1 MSPQS
6 LLPPAS
12 RHGQADTVGLP
23 SRLARVLGARRRF
36 GATLLG
42 EALILWFILLAF
54 QFLGYGGRPGGT
66 NGPTWYLLLTFL
78 MAYFAM
84 AAGETRFHLYRRVW
98 TVAGINDAFAVGLAV
113 LEATFLFGMAN
124 FMMGEVRPYRLL
136 VPLLAAPAVVIAV
149 GAFRLLPRLLS
160 TTPRAGNRLLVVVT
174 DAAGYSTVKILVQH
188 ANPDWVPVAIATM
201 APGDLGRTVMG
212 VPVIGSA
219 HALARWIQST
229 HAEGVAFVLGGSTT
243 QQHRDLFAICL
254 AAGLPIFIVPEAEKL
269 FPGHAAVP
277 LRQLS
282 ADDLVGRAQRDIEI
296 TASEEVVRGKTVLV
310 TGAAGS
316 IGSELCRVLAGLNPR
331 RLVLLD
337 INESGIFDLAE
348 ELRAN
353 ASIVIRE
360 ALVSIVDSDQLRAVF
375 AEERPEIVFHCA
387 AYKHVPMLESHPIQA
402 VMTNVVGTWNTL
414 RCAEAAAVEKFV
426 LISTDKAVARHSV
439 MGCTKRLCEE
449 IVLGHQGS
457 TVCWAVR
464 FGNVVG
470 SRGSVVPLFERQIEQ
485 GGPVTITHP
494 DVSRFMM
501 TIREAVLLV
510 VRTLPMGE
518 SGHLYMLDMGP
529 PIKILDL
536 ANALIRSRGMRP
548 GADIEI
554 VFSGL
559 RPGELMSEELLAS
572 DEGVRPTTDPSI
584 LDVVAPY
591 VPTESDLAWTIE
603 RVKALALEGRSD
615 ELVRTLKRAVRNT
628 GRPAEEPPMAKR
640 PQRERKPET

>member
-1 MSPQS
+1 MPAHN

-12 RHGQADTVGLP
+12 RQGRAEAVGLP
-23 SRLARVLGARRRF
+23 SRLARLLVASRRF
-36 GATLLG
+36 GPTLFG
-42 EALILWFILLAF
+42 EALIFWFILLAF

-113 LEATFLFGMAN
+113 LEATFLFGLAN

-136 VPLLAAPAVVIAV
+136 TPLLAAPAVVIAV

-160 TTPRAGNRLLVVVT
+160 STARAGSRLLVVVP
-174 DAAGYSTVKILVQH
+174 DAAAYTTVKILLQH
-188 ANPDWVPVAIATM
+188 ANPDWVPVAIATLE
-201 APGDLGRTVMG
+201 PGDRGRTVMG
-212 VPVIGSA
+212 VPVVGSA
-219 HALARWIQST
+219 GALARWIPATQ
-229 HAEGVAFVLGGSTT
+229 AEGVAFVLRGPST

-254 AAGLPIFIVPEAEKL
+254 AAGLPIFIVPEAQKW
-269 FPGHAAVP
+269 FPGSSGVP

-282 ADDLVGRAQRDIEI
+282 ADDLVGRAQREIEI
-296 TASEEVVRGKTVLV
+296 RASEDVVRGKTVLV

-316 IGSELCRVLAGLNPR
+316 IGSELCRVLAGLNPA
-331 RLVLLD
+331 RLILLD
-337 INESGIFDLAE
+337 INESGIYDLAE
-348 ELRAN
+348 ELRAH
-353 ASIVIRE
+353 SSVDVRE
-360 ALVSIVDSDQLRAVF
+360 ALVSIVDSDQLRTVF
-375 AEERPEIVFHCA
+375 AEERPEVVFHCA

-402 VMTNVVGTWNTL
+402 VMTNVIGTWNTL
-414 RCAEAAAVEKFV
+414 RCAEAAAVERFV

-449 IVLGHQGS
+449 MVLGHQGS
-457 TVCWAVR
+457 TVSWAVR

-494 DVSRFMM
+494 DVTRFMM
-501 TIREAVLLV
+501 TIGEAVLLV

-518 SGHLYMLDMGP
+518 SGHLYMLDMGSP
-529 PIKILDL
+529 LKILDL
-536 ANALIRSRGMRP
+536 AHALIRSRGMRP

-559 RPGELMSEELLAS
+559 RPGELMSEELLAA
-572 DEGVRPTTDPSI
+572 DEGVRPTSDPSI

-591 VPTESDLAWTIE
+591 IPSESDLAWTIE
-603 RVKALALEGRSD
+603 RVQTLAREGRSD
-615 ELVRTLKRAVRNT
+615 ELVRTLKKAVRNT
-628 GRPAEEPPMAKR
+628 SRPAEEPPIAKR
-640 PQRERKPET
+640 PQRERLSET

>member
-1 MSPQS
+1 M
-6 LLPPAS
+6 AS
-12 RHGQADTVGLP
+12 RRDPAEAEGLP
-23 SRLARVLGARRRF
+23 SKIRRLLIASRRF
-36 GATLLG
+36 GIILLG

-54 QFLGYGGRPGGT
+54 QYLGYGGRPGGV
-66 NGPTWYLLLTFL
+66 NGPTWYLLLTFVI
-78 MAYFAM
+78 AYLAM
-84 AAGETRFHLYRRVW
+84 AAGETRFQLHRRVW

-124 FMMGEVRPYRLL
+124 VMMGEIRPYRLL

-160 TTPRAGNRLLVVVT
+160 STPREGSRMLVVVP
-174 DAAGYSTVKILVQH
+174 DAAAYSTVKVLLQH
-188 ANPDWVPVAIATM
+188 ANADWVPIAIASLT
-201 APGDLGRTVMG
+201 PGDRGRTVMG
-212 VPVIGSA
+212 VPVVGSA
-219 HALARWIQST
+219 GALDRWIQET
-229 HAEGVAFVLGGSTT
+229 RAEGVAFVLRGPST
-243 QQHRDLFAICL
+243 QKHRDLFAICL
-254 AAGLPIFIVPEAEKL
+254 AAGLPIFIVPEADKWL
-269 FPGHAAVP
+269 PGRSGMP

-296 TASEEVVRGKTVLV
+296 NASEDVVRGKTVLV

-316 IGSELCRVLAGLNPR
+316 IGSELCRVLVGLRPG
-331 RLVLLD
+331 RLILLD

-353 ASIVIRE
+353 ASVVIRE
-360 ALVSIVDSDQLRAVF
+360 ALVSIVDSDQLRALF

-387 AYKHVPMLESHPIQA
+387 AYKHVPMLESHPVQA

-414 RCAEAAAVEKFV
+414 RCAEAAGVERFI
-426 LISTDKAVARHSV
+426 LISTDKAVSRHSV

-449 IVLGHQGS
+449 IVLGHHGS
-457 TVCWAVR
+457 TVSWAVR

-470 SRGSVVPLFERQIEQ
+470 SRGSVVPLFERQIEE

-510 VRTLPMGE
+510 VRTLPIGE

-536 ANALIRSRGMRP
+536 ANSLIRSRGLRP

-559 RPGELMSEELLAS
+559 RAGELMSEQLLAS
-572 DEGVRPTTDPSI
+572 DEGVRPTSDPSI

-591 VPTESDLAWTIE
+591 VPSESDLAWTIE
-603 RVKALALEGRSD
+603 RVRTLAMEGRSD
-615 ELVRTLKRAVRNT
+615 ELVRTLKNAARNMSQ
-628 GRPAEEPPMAKR
+628 PKDEPSIAKR
-640 PQRERKPET
+640 PQRERLSET

>member
-1 MSPQS
+1 MSRQFQSPRAPQQRPAEAEGVPPRIRR
-6 LLPPAS
+6 LLIAS
-12 RHGQADTVGLP
+12 H
-23 SRLARVLGARRRF
+23 RF
-36 GATLLG
+36 GIILLG

-54 QFLGYGGRPGGT
+54 QYLGYGGRPGGV
-66 NGPTWYLLLTFL
+66 NGPTWYLLLTFVI
-78 MAYFAM
+78 AYLAM
-84 AAGETRFHLYRRVW
+84 AAGETRFQLNRRVW

-113 LEATFLFGMAN
+113 LEATILFGIANLMMA
-124 FMMGEVRPYRLL
+124 EVRPFRLL
-136 VPLLAAPAVVIAV
+136 VPFLAAPAVVIAV

-160 TTPRAGNRLLVVVT
+160 STQREGSRMLVVVP
-174 DAAGYSTVKILVQH
+174 DAAAYSTVKVLLQH
-188 ANPDWVPVAIATM
+188 ANADWVPIAIASMT
-201 APGDLGRTVMG
+201 PGDRGRTVMG
-212 VPVIGSA
+212 VPVVGSA
-219 HALARWIQST
+219 GALDRWIQET
-229 HAEGVAFVLGGSTT
+229 RAEGVAFVLRGPST
-243 QQHRDLFAICL
+243 QKHRDLFTICL
-254 AAGLPIFIVPEAEKL
+254 AAGLPIFIVPEADKWL
-269 FPGHAAVP
+269 PGRSGMP

-296 TASEEVVRGKTVLV
+296 NTSEDVVRGKTVLV

-316 IGSELCRVLAGLNPR
+316 IGSELCRVLVGLHPG
-331 RLVLLD
+331 RLILLD

-353 ASIVIRE
+353 ASVVIRE

-375 AEERPEIVFHCA
+375 AEERPDIVFHCA
-387 AYKHVPMLESHPIQA
+387 AYKHVPMLESHPVQA
-402 VMTNVVGTWNTL
+402 VMTNVIGTWNTL
-414 RCAEAAAVEKFV
+414 RCAQAAAVERFV

-449 IVLGHQGS
+449 MVLGHQGS
-457 TVCWAVR
+457 TVSWAVR

-470 SRGSVVPLFERQIEQ
+470 SRGSVVPLFERQIEE

-510 VRTLPMGE
+510 VRTLPIGE

-536 ANALIRSRGMRP
+536 ANSLIRSRGLRP

-559 RPGELMSEELLAS
+559 RAGELMSEELLAP
-572 DEGVRPTTDPSI
+572 DEGVRPTSDPSI

-591 VPTESDLAWTIE
+591 IPSEDDLAWTIE
-603 RVKALALEGRSD
+603 RVRTLAMEGRSD
-615 ELVRTLKRAVRNT
+615 ELVRTLKKATRNT
-628 GRPAEEPPMAKR
+628 GRPREEPQAPKR
-640 PQRERKPET
+640 PQRERLSET

>member
-1 MSPQS
+1 MSAKPALQ
-6 LLPPAS
+6 PAS
-12 RHGQADTVGLP
+12 RQGRREPEDTP
-23 SRLARVLGARRRF
+23 SPMSWLLAASRRF
-36 GATLLG
+36 GITLLG
-42 EALILWFILLAF
+42 DALIFWFILLAF

-66 NGPTWYLLLTFL
+66 NGPAWYLVLTFVF
-78 MAYFAM
+78 AYLAM
-84 AAGETRFHLYRRVW
+84 AAGETRFQLHRRVW

-113 LEATFLFGMAN
+113 VEATLLFGLAN

-136 VPLLAAPAVVIAV
+136 VPFLAAPAVVIGV

-160 TTPRAGNRLLVVVT
+160 STPRAGSRLLVVVP
-174 DAAGYSTVKILVQH
+174 DAAGFSTVKILVQH
-188 ANPDWVPVAIATM
+188 ANADWVPVAIATM
-201 APGDLGRTVMG
+201 APGDLGRTVLG
-212 VPVIGSA
+212 VPVVGSA
-219 HALARWIQST
+219 SALERWIQQT
-229 HAEGVAFVLGGSTT
+229 HAEGVAFVLRGPST

-254 AAGLPIFIVPEAEKL
+254 AAGLPIFIVPEAEKW
-269 FPGHAAVP
+269 FPGRSGVP

-282 ADDLVGRAQRDIEI
+282 ADDLVGRAQREIEI
-296 TASEEVVRGKTVLV
+296 KASEEVVRGKTVLV

-316 IGSELCRVLAGLNPR
+316 IGSELCRVLAGLNPG

-337 INESGIFDLAE
+337 INESGIFDVAE
-348 ELRAN
+348 ELRTN
-353 ASIVIRE
+353 SSVVIRE

-375 AEERPEIVFHCA
+375 AEERPEVVFHCA

-414 RCAEAAAVEKFV
+414 RCAEAAGVEKFV

-449 IVLGHQGS
+449 IVLGHIGS
-457 TVCWAVR
+457 TVSWAVR

-470 SRGSVVPLFERQIEQ
+470 SRGSVVPLFERQIEE

-518 SGHLYMLDMGP
+518 PGHLYMLDMGP

-548 GADIEI
+548 GSDIEI

-572 DEGVRPTTDPSI
+572 DEGVRPTIDPSI

-591 VPTESDLAWTIE
+591 VPSESDLEWTIE
-603 RVKALALEGRSD
+603 RVRSLALEGRGD
-615 ELVRTLKRAVRNT
+615 ELVRALKQAARNL
-628 GRPAEEPPMAKR
+628 GRSQDEPSAAKR
-640 PQRERKPET
+640 RRSERLSET

>member
-1 MSPQS
+1 M
-6 LLPPAS
+6 AS
-12 RHGQADTVGLP
+12 GRDRAEAQGLP
-23 SRLARVLGARRRF
+23 YKIRRLLIASHRF
-36 GATLLG
+36 GIILLG

-54 QFLGYGGRPGGT
+54 QYLGYGGRPGGV
-66 NGPTWYLLLTFL
+66 NGPTWYLLLTFVI
-78 MAYFAM
+78 AYLAM
-84 AAGETRFHLYRRVW
+84 AAGETRFQLNRRVW

-113 LEATFLFGMAN
+113 LEATFLFFVAN
-124 FMMGEVRPYRLL
+124 FMMGEIRPYRLL

-160 TTPRAGNRLLVVVT
+160 STPRKGSRMLVVVP
-174 DAAGYSTVKILVQH
+174 DAAAYSTVKVLLQH
-188 ANPDWVPVAIATM
+188 ANADWVPIAIASMT
-201 APGDLGRTVMG
+201 PGDRGRTVMG
-212 VPVIGSA
+212 VPVVGSA
-219 HALARWIQST
+219 GALDRWIQET
-229 HAEGVAFVLGGSTT
+229 RAEGVAFVLRGPST
-243 QQHRDLFAICL
+243 QKHRDLFTICL
-254 AAGLPIFIVPEAEKL
+254 AAGLPIFIVPEADKWL
-269 FPGHAAVP
+269 PGRSGMP

-296 TASEEVVRGKTVLV
+296 NTSEDVVRGKTVLV

-316 IGSELCRVLAGLNPR
+316 IGSELCRVLVGLHPG
-331 RLVLLD
+331 RLILLD

-353 ASIVIRE
+353 ASVVIRE

-375 AEERPEIVFHCA
+375 AEERPDIVFHCA
-387 AYKHVPMLESHPIQA
+387 AYKHVPMLESHPVQA
-402 VMTNVVGTWNTL
+402 VMTNVIGTWNTL
-414 RCAEAAAVEKFV
+414 RCAQAAAVERFV

-449 IVLGHQGS
+449 MVLGHQGS
-457 TVCWAVR
+457 TVSWAVR

-470 SRGSVVPLFERQIEQ
+470 SRGSVVPLFERQIEE

-510 VRTLPMGE
+510 VRTLPIGE

-536 ANALIRSRGMRP
+536 ANSLIRSRGLRP

-559 RPGELMSEELLAS
+559 RAGELMSEELLAP
-572 DEGVRPTTDPSI
+572 DEGVRPTSDPSI

-591 VPTESDLAWTIE
+591 IPSEDDLAWTIE
-603 RVKALALEGRSD
+603 RVRSLAAEGRSD
-615 ELVRTLKRAVRNT
+615 ELVRTLKKAVRT
-628 GRPAEEPPMAKR
+628 MARPKEEPSITR
-640 PQRERKPET
+640 QPQRERPS

>member
-1 MSPQS
+1 MSQGKPDGEEAPS
-6 LLPPAS
+6 PMARLLVIS
-12 RHGQADTVGLP
+12 
-23 SRLARVLGARRRF
+23 RRF
-36 GATLLG
+36 GLTLLG

-54 QFLGYGGRPGGT
+54 QYLGYGGRPGGV
-66 NGPTWYLLLTFL
+66 NGPTWYLLLTFVI
-78 MAYFAM
+78 AYLAM
-84 AAGETRFHLYRRVW
+84 AAGETRFQLNRRVW
-98 TVAGINDAFAVGLAV
+98 TVAGINDAFAVGMAV
-113 LEATFLFGMAN
+113 LEATFLVALAN
-124 FMMGEVRPYRLL
+124 FMMSDIRPYRILTP
-136 VPLLAAPAVVIAV
+136 VLAAPAVLIAV

-160 TTPRAGNRLLVVVT
+160 STPRAGSRLLVVVP
-174 DAAGYSTVKILVQH
+174 DAMAYTTVKVLLQH
-188 ANPDWVPVAIATM
+188 PNPDWVPVAIATL
-201 APGDLGRTVMG
+201 AQRDLGRTVMG

-219 HALARWIQST
+219 TALARWIQET
-229 HAEGVAFVLGGSTT
+229 RAEGVAFVLRGPST
-243 QQHRDLFAICL
+243 QQHRNLFAICL
-254 AAGLPIFIVPEAEKL
+254 AAGLPIFIVPEADKW
-269 FPGHAAVP
+269 FPGRSGVP

-282 ADDLVGRAQRDIEI
+282 ADDLVGRAKREIEI
-296 TASEEVVRGKTVLV
+296 KASEQLVRGKTVLV

-316 IGSELCRVLAGLNPR
+316 IGSELCRVLAGLKPE
-331 RLVLLD
+331 RLILLD
-337 INESGIFDLAE
+337 INESGIYDLAE
-348 ELRAN
+348 ELRA
-353 ASIVIRE
+353 SSTIVIRE
-360 ALVSIVDSDQLRAVF
+360 ALVSIVDSDQLRGVF
-375 AEERPEIVFHCA
+375 AEERPEVVFHCA

-414 RCAEAAAVEKFV
+414 RCSEAAAVERFV

-449 IVLGHQGS
+449 IVLGHRGS

-536 ANALIRSRGMRP
+536 ANSLIRSRGMRP
-548 GADIEI
+548 GEDIEI

-572 DEGVRPTTDPSI
+572 DEGVRPTSDPSI

-591 VPTESDLAWTIE
+591 VPSESDLAWTVE
-603 RVKALALEGRSD
+603 RVRALATQGQSD
-615 ELVRTLKRAVRNT
+615 ELVRTLKKAVRDL
-628 GRPAEEPPMAKR
+628 GRPKDEPPVAKR
-640 PQRERKPET
+640 PQRERLSEA